1 MSISGLS
8 NETKLEFYGL
18 YKQASCGVCTVT
30 RPGYFDFKG
39 ITRFRASIFCVFLWD
54 LESLRRLR
62 LSVEFYSV
70 TISGQAK
77 YDAWSSLGDL
87 SQSDAMLMYIDLYNR

>member
-1 MSISGLS
+1 MGCTSKPLVEYALRHVPVISTS
-8 NETKLEFYGL
+8 KVSSVFEH
-18 YKQASCGVCTVT
+18 
-30 RPGYFDFKG
+30 
-39 ITRFRASIFCVFLWD
+39 RFSVFLWD